1 MENMEEISQIVANE
15 LGNKCHKRKARGF
28 TKFRQSFAKGGIVVG
43 KVEECKYCKPNS
55 INYALGY
62 DLGANGGSLHCR
74 NGWLKYEDE
83 YDESFDFLIKI
94 NYCPM
99 CGRKLEV

>member
-1 MENMEEISQIVANE
+1 VAE
-15 LGNKCHKRKARGF
+15 GCIRRE
-28 TKFRQSFAKGGIVVG
+28 RYMS
-43 KVEECKYCKPNS
+43 EECKYCKPNS

-62 DLGANGGSLHCR
+62 NLGVNEGSLYCR

-83 YDESFDFLIKI
+83 YDGSYEYEIKI

>member
-1 MENMEEISQIVANE
+1 MENMEEISQAD
-15 LGNKCHKRKARGF
+15 GF
-28 TKFRQSFAKGGIVVG
+28 AKFRQSFAKGGISME

-62 DLGANGGSLHCR
+62 DLGKNEGSLHCR

-83 YDESFDFLIKI
+83 YNESFDFLIKI

>member
-1 MENMEEISQIVANE
+1 MMDN
-15 LGNKCHKRKARGF
+15 
-28 TKFRQSFAKGGIVVG
+28 
-43 KVEECKYCKPNS
+43 CKYCKPNS

-62 DLGANGGSLHCR
+62 DVDGEGSSLYCR
-74 NGWLKYEDE
+74 RGWLKYVDE
-83 YDESFDFLIKI
+83 YEEEEKFAIKI

>member
-1 MENMEEISQIVANE
+1 MENMEEISQVVANE
-15 LGNKCHKRKARGF
+15 LGNKLHKRKACGF
-28 TKFRQSFAKGGIVVG
+28 TKFRQSFAKGGISMG

-62 DLGANGGSLHCR
+62 DLDGEGSSLCCR
-74 NGWLKYEDE
+74 RGWLQYVDE
-83 YDESFDFLIKI
+83 YEEEIFIIKI

>member
-1 MENMEEISQIVANE
+1 M
-15 LGNKCHKRKARGF
+15 
-28 TKFRQSFAKGGIVVG
+28 G

-55 INYALGY
+55 INYALEYDVDGY
-62 DLGANGGSLHCR
+62 GSNVYCNR
-74 NGWLKYEDE
+74 GWLRYECDNVE
-83 YDESFDFLIKI
+83 HEFAIKI